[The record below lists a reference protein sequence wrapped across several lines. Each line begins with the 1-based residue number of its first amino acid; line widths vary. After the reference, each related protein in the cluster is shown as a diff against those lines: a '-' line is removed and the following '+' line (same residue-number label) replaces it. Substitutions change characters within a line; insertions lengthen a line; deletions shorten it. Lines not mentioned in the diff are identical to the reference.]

1 MELKLD
7 AIAPVFLV
15 KDVRRAAEYYRDRL
29 GFSLTEYFGEPPAFT
44 IVRRDAVRIA
54 LRRADDV
61 TGASNRVRKTEG
73 FDAYIW
79 VSDVDALYQQFLT
92 NKAPVSGP
100 PELQVYGIR
109 EIWIRDLDGYVV
121 TFGQFVNPSVD

>member
-15 KDVRRAAEYYRDRL
+15 EDVRRAAEYYRDRL

-54 LRRADDV
+54 LRRVGDV
-61 TGASNRVRKTEG
+61 KGGSNRARNTEG

-79 VSDVDALYQQFLT
+79 VSDIDALYEQFLT

-109 EIWIRDLDGYVV
+109 ELWIRDLDGYVV
-121 TFGQFVNPSVD
+121 TFGQFATPS

>member
-1 MELKLD
+1 MELKFD

-15 KDVRRAAEYYRDRL
+15 EDVRRAAEYYRDRL

-54 LRRADDV
+54 LRLAGDV
-61 TGASNRVRKTEG
+61 KGGSNRARNTES

-79 VSDVDALYQQFLT
+79 VSDIDTLYKQFVA

-109 EIWIRDLDGYVV
+109 ELWIRDLDGYVV
-121 TFGQFVNPSVD
+121 TFGQFVNPS